1 MTIRNLE
8 AYLKPRRVLL
18 LGEPLGSTAQE
29 LIANLRQA
37 APPGLL
43 VESTR
48 ELEGGEPGVLGIVGD
63 PATLDEAML
72 AQLAARGCRA
82 LIWPHDTRPDTALL
96 QAARAHTTRLLGPR
110 SPGILNP
117 AARLN
122 ATVLPAALL
131 PGTMALIVQSQSV
144 ASAAID
150 WATGRR
156 FGFSWVAI
164 TGGESDVDIADLLDY
179 AALDPHTR
187 AVALEVGR
195 IRGARKFMSAARA
208 CARAKPVVVLQTR
221 QADWHGKGSDPVRS
235 AAFARAGMVECL
247 SLPGLFDAFAA
258 LYRLPPLQHGR
269 VLVVSNGS
277 GICALGVDAV
287 LRTGL
292 QAAEPDEATWTR
304 VRALVPEL
312 KRLGGGAD
320 LGEPAMDTVIAALR
334 EFLRDKAVDVVL
346 FVRSPGAG
354 RSHTAVAAELVKAGF
369 DERLLTVWLGL
380 ETALPARKLSAEA
393 NLATFIS
400 ADAAARAVRYRWE
413 YARNRELLTQTPPR
427 GPTAPT
433 DAADIA
439 RRLRRMLDAGTT
451 ELRGKDAARLLA
463 AYGLDSHNPRPRR
476 DLRLDVRVARH
487 AELGMHLGI
496 SLVTPGFSAPAGY
509 GFMPLDPLLARRILA
524 DAGLHAD
531 AEAAAGDL
539 EALAQALVRIGQFA
553 LDQPLLAELRLR
565 LSAHGGIAQCIQAD
579 THLQLAAATGAE
591 RARLALAPYPAAL
604 SHILVRGTERYR
616 VRPVRPDDEPA
627 LIRLLEGLDPETVR
641 LRFFA
646 YIRHFSH
653 DLAAR
658 MTQID
663 YDRELALVITP
674 EKGAENLIGMGT
686 LSADPDGARAEFA
699 VLVDK
704 EHCGL
709 GLGRHLL
716 EQFLQHARQQGI
728 GTVFGEVLAENSTML
743 GLARSLG
750 FSTHAIPDDPGC
762 MHVEIAIQGAA

>member
-8 AYLKPRRVLL
+8 AYFKPRRVVL
-18 LGEPLGSTAQE
+18 LGEPVGSTAQE
-29 LIANLRQA
+29 LVANLRHA
-37 APPGLL
+37 APAGLL
-43 VESTR
+43 AESAL
-48 ELEGGEPGVLGIVGD
+48 ELEGSEPGVLGIVGD
-63 PATLDEAML
+63 PATLDEARL
-72 AQLAARGCRA
+72 AQLATGGCRA
-82 LIWPHDTRPDTALL
+82 LIWPHSTRPDTALL

-117 AARLN
+117 AAGFN

-131 PGTMALIVQSQSV
+131 PGSMALIVQSQSV

-221 QADWHGKGSDPVRS
+221 LADWHGKGSDPVRS

-258 LYRLPPLQHGR
+258 LYRLPPLQQGR
-269 VLVVSNGS
+269 ALVVSNGS
-277 GICALGVDAV
+277 GICALGVDAI

-292 QAAEPDEATWTR
+292 QAAEPGESTWAR

-320 LGEPAMDTVIAALR
+320 LGEPAVDTVIAALR

-354 RSHTAVAAELVKAGF
+354 NSHTAVAAELVKAGF

-427 GPTAPT
+427 GPTAPA
-433 DAADIA
+433 DAADLG
-439 RRLRRMLDAGTT
+439 RRLRHFLDAGTT
-451 ELRGKDAARLLA
+451 ELRGREAARLLA
-463 AYGLDSHNPRPRR
+463 AYGIDSHSPRPRR
-476 DLRLDVRVARH
+476 DLRLDVRVQRH
-487 AELGMHLGI
+487 AELGMHLGAT
-496 SLVTPGFSAPAGY
+496 LAMPGFTAPTGY

-524 DAGLHAD
+524 DAGLSAD
-531 AEAAAGDL
+531 AEAPEEDL
-539 EALAQALVRIGQFA
+539 EALTQALVRIGQFV

-565 LSAHGGIAQCIQAD
+565 LSAHGGTAQCIQGDTRLLLGAD
-579 THLQLAAATGAE
+579 AGPE
-591 RARLALAPYPAAL
+591 RSRLALAPYPAAL
-604 SHILVRGTERYR
+604 AHTLLRGTERYR

-627 LIRLLEGLDPETVR
+627 LIRLLQGLDPETVR

-674 EKGAENLIGMGT
+674 EQGADCIIGMGT
-686 LSADPDGARAEFA
+686 LAADPDGRRAEFA
-699 VLVDK
+699 VLVDHQ
-704 EHCGL
+704 HCGL

-716 EQFLQHARQQGI
+716 EQFLQHAREQGI
-728 GTVFGEVLAENSTML
+728 GAVFGEVLAENSTML
-743 GLARSLG
+743 SLARSLG

-762 MHVEIAIQGAA
+762 VHVELAIHGAT